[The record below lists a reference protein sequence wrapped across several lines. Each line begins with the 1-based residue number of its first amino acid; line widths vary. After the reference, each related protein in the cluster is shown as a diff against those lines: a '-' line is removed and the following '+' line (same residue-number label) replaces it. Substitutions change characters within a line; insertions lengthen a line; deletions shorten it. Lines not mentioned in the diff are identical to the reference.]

1 MTSSKPT
8 LRTGQLIANPN
19 TLGLIIGLVPTTIIP
34 HSLLLIPRKTSQSF
48 KLYMP
53 FSNPLFPTEKKII
66 RDDITIEI
74 TRDLDLFAYHVKKE
88 NTLEVDSFVQQYNWE
103 QIYQRLVKKK
113 KSNLHLTDSITLPNY
128 LTNKVIDQYKENHS
142 QVEMG
147 FIYACSYIKAGV
159 GVEEIR
165 FQMHDYLQA
174 KTQLKS
180 EVTSQVICQKIFRDK
195 GGKGQSILIPPS
207 LIHLEIELRMN
218 GLSSHFFKT
227 MGLVDPLK
235 KKAIS
240 PAIKRYRKTLNLF
253 NSIIMEITTAKLPL
267 RIRWKNFPWL
277 IQSKQNKEWQLMT
290 RRVFL
295 EPSFTIVTDRSF
307 MVLNNGEIYSL
318 VLRDLK
324 CGIIMGLTIIVNNNR
339 IEILEKYG
347 WEYLQFPW

>member
-1 MTSSKPT
+1 MTSSKLT
-8 LRTGQLIANPN
+8 LKAGQLIANPN

-53 FSNPLFPTEKKII
+53 FSNPLFPTEKKIVK
-66 RDDITIEI
+66 DDITIEI
-74 TRDLDLFAYHVKKE
+74 IRDLDLFVHHIKKE
-88 NTLEVDSFVQQYNWE
+88 NALEVDSFVQQYNWE
-103 QIYQRLVKKK
+103 QVYQRLVEKKK
-113 KSNLHLTDSITLPNY
+113 LDLHITNRVTLSNY
-128 LTNKVIDQYKENHS
+128 LIKKVVDQYRENHS
-142 QVEMG
+142 QAEMG
-147 FIYACSYIKAGV
+147 FIYACSYIKVGV

-180 EVTSQVICQKIFRDK
+180 EVTSQVICQRIFKDK
-195 GGKGQSILIPPS
+195 GGKAQSILIPSS

-218 GLSSHFFKT
+218 GVSSHFFKT
-227 MGLVDPLK
+227 IGLVDPLK
-235 KKAIS
+235 KKTIS
-240 PAIKRYRKTLNLF
+240 PAIKRYNETLNLF
-253 NSIIMEITTAKLPL
+253 NSIVMEITTARLPL
-267 RIRWKNFPWL
+267 KIRWENFPWL
-277 IQSKQNKEWQLMT
+277 IQLKQNKEWQLMT

-324 CGIIMGLTIIVNNNR
+324 CGIIMGLTIIINNNR
-339 IEILEKYG
+339 VEILEKYG
-347 WEYLQFPW
+347 WKYLQFPW